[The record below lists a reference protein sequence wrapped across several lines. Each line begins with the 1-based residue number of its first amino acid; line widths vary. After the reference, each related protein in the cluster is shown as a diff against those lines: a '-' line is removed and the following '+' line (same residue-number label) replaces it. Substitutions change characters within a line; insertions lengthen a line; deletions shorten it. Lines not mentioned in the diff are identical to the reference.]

1 MSAIITTEHLLYK
14 GTNNCIEK
22 GKGSFMKK
30 VVFIII
36 PCLMLLLMGGCS
48 TMPKTD
54 EAKAVLTTEVTSAVS
69 LFKETD
75 PGINRFFEK
84 SYGYAVL
91 PKVFKGGIWL
101 GGAGGRGEVFEQ
113 NKMVG
118 YCRMSQATLGFT
130 FGGEYFRE
138 IVFFRDKEDLDKFK
152 AEEYTFSA
160 QVTGVALSAGA
171 AAKADYKSGTA
182 VFVMTDV
189 GLMVDASLGG
199 QKFNYSAK
207 YLPPEQK

>member
-1 MSAIITTEHLLYK
+1 
-14 GTNNCIEK
+14 
-22 GKGSFMKK
+22 MKK
-30 VVFIII
+30 VVFIIT
-36 PCLMLLLMGGCS
+36 PCLLLLLMGGCS
-48 TMPKTD
+48 TTPKTEEQKD
-54 EAKAVLTTEVTSAVS
+54 VLTADVANAVA
-69 LFKETD
+69 LFKAKD
-75 PGINRFFEK
+75 PGISRFFEN
-84 SYGYAVL
+84 SYGYTVL
-91 PKVFKGGIWL
+91 PKIFKGGIWL

-113 NKMVG
+113 GKMVG

-160 QVTGVALSAGA
+160 QATGVALSAGA
-171 AAKADYKSGTA
+171 AAKADYKAGMA
-182 VFVMTDV
+182 VFVMSDV

-199 QKFNYSAK
+199 QKFNYNAK

>member
-1 MSAIITTEHLLYK
+1 MDF
-14 GTNNCIEK
+14 IEK
-22 GKGSFMKK
+22 GKDSFMKK
-30 VVFIII
+30 IVLIIA
-36 PCLMLLLMGGCS
+36 PCIMLFLMGGCS
-48 TMPKTD
+48 TVPKSD
-54 EAKAVLTTEVTSAVS
+54 EDKTVLTADVDNTIA
-69 LFKETD
+69 LFKAKD
-75 PGINRFFEK
+75 PGISRFFDN

-91 PKVFKGGIWL
+91 PKVFKGGFWL

-113 NKMVG
+113 KKMIG

-171 AAKADYKSGTA
+171 AAKADYKAGMA
-182 VFVMTDV
+182 VFVMSDV